1 MADIWLM
8 RHAAYQGHQP
18 GHHAHPD
25 APLTDEGREQ
35 AHQAAHTLPAGITEI
50 ITSTMPRARE
60 TAAII
65 ARHTG
70 IPITA
75 ASTVF
80 SEWRAPSIVHGCG
93 PDTYPDAYRQ
103 WRAQRGQQPEL
114 RCGDGESLTDLHAR
128 AADCSTLLAGST
140 PSGSLLVVSH
150 KILLGVL
157 NRLGDSPVNAFDDA
171 ARDNWQFTEARKLT
185 LHGCAQQQA
194 GQAPFDAEA
203 SRWWGSTSS
212 IASSSRGRHSP
223 GAGRPG

>member
-8 RHAAYQGHQP
+8 RHAAYRGHQP

-25 APLTDEGREQ
+25 APLSNEGREQ
-35 AHQAAHTLPAGITEI
+35 ARQAAHTMPAGITEI

-65 ARHTG
+65 ARHIG

-80 SEWRAPSIVHGCG
+80 SEWRAPSIVHGRG
-93 PDTYPDAYRQ
+93 PDTYPNAYRQ
-103 WRAQRGQQPEL
+103 WRAQRGHQPEL
-114 RCGDGESLTDLHAR
+114 RCGDGESLTDLQAR
-128 AADCSTLLAGST
+128 ASDCLTLLAGST

-157 NRLGDSPVNAFDDA
+157 NRLGDSPVNAFDGA
-171 ARDNWQFTEARKLT
+171 ARDNWHFTEARKLT

-194 GQAPFDAEA
+194 GQAPFDTEVRAGEIHVIA
-203 SRWWGSTSS
+203 
-212 IASSSRGRHSP
+212 IASSSRGRQSP